1 MKFLKSINIVRRN
14 LMHRLT
20 KNIGYSKPSKKSDPI
35 LKSDIKRVLISRPN
49 ARLGNL
55 LLITP
60 LLEEVINTF
69 PGCKIDLFVKGSLAP
84 ILFENYDNVDKII
97 QLPKKP
103 FKSLLEYI
111 KVWISLRQQHYD
123 IAINVD
129 KNSSSGRLSVKFS
142 NSKFKFFGD
151 PTTED
156 IQLKYNDYEHIA
168 KYPVYNFRS
177 FLNEI
182 GFTSNN
188 TPISALNLKLSNSE
202 ITEGKKTLENLVD
215 NDKKTICIY
224 TYATGD
230 KCHSKSWWGKFYKRL
245 KTKYPNYNII
255 EILPIENVSQIN
267 FKAPHFYSKDIREIG
282 ALIANTE
289 VFIGADCG
297 IMHLASSVQTPTV
310 GLFSITEQ
318 KKYEPYCNHSIAIN
332 TNKTSIFQS
341 LKIITYMISHNL
353 SLRVTTTSTIIAFS

>member
-20 KNIGYSKPSKKSDPI
+20 KNIGYSKPSKKSNSI
-35 LKSDIKRVLISRPN
+35 IKSDIKRVLISRPN

-103 FKSLLEYI
+103 FNSLLQYV
-111 KVWISLRQQHYD
+111 KVCISLRKQHYD

-182 GFTSNN
+182 GITPSN

-202 ITEGKKTLENLVD
+202 ITEGKKTLENLID
-215 NDKKTICIY
+215 NNKKTICIY

-230 KCHSKSWWGKFYKRL
+230 KCHSKSWWSKFYKRL
-245 KTKYPNYNII
+245 KTKYPDYNII

-297 IMHLASSVQTPTV
+297 IMHLASAVQTPTV
-310 GLFSITEQ
+310 GLFSISEQ
-318 KKYEPYCNHSIAIN
+318 KKYEPYCNHSMAIN

-341 LKIITYMISHNL
+341 IKIIAYMISHNL